1 MVKAHPKITSFI
13 LKNKDC
19 HQEKKKKEEKYLHSS
34 TEEHVEI

>member
-19 HQEKKKKEEKYLHSS
+19 HQEKKKEEKYLHSS